1 MSFMSTSNVSIHL
14 LVMAF
19 QPTPVYTQSHQTGQ
33 TTINQTVAEIGA
45 TGKTSLPPVYAT
57 LPNVGQEEKKYPVE

>member
-1 MSFMSTSNVSIHL
+1 
-14 LVMAF
+14 MAF
-19 QPTPVYTQSHQTGQ
+19 QPAPVYTQSHQTGQ